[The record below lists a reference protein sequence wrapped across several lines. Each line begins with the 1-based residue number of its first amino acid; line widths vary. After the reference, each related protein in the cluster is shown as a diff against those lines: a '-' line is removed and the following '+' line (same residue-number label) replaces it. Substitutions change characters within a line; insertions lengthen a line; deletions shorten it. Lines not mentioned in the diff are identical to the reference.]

1 MSTVTVLGAGRM
13 GAAMA
18 EMLRKAG
25 HEVTV
30 WNRTPGPAEELA
42 ARLDCSA
49 AAHAAE
55 AVQGSDVVLSVLADG
70 PATTAT
76 LLDADVLHALGSD
89 SVTCDM
95 ATSGP
100 RAAIEVA
107 RAFGERGLAFVD
119 SPVAGSVASVLNS
132 ALLVMASGPEVA
144 VTAVTPIFGAFAR
157 EVVFLGEAGRGQA
170 MKLCAGLVV
179 HTLNSAVA
187 EGLALATRAGIDPAL
202 AYDVFTGSSVGAPYL
217 TYKRDVFLG
226 TEAPVAM
233 ALDLSGKDLALIL
246 DYARD
251 RSLSLPVLS
260 GVVDEV
266 AAARA
271 QGFGPADM
279 ADVLRFLLGEDAPSR
294 SRP

>member
-1 MSTVTVLGAGRM
+1 MSNVTILGTGRM

-18 EMLRKAG
+18 EMVAQAG
-25 HEVTV
+25 HAVTV
-30 WNRTPGPAEELA
+30 WNRTPETAEALA
-42 ARLDCSA
+42 SRLGCHV

-55 AVQGSDVVLSVLADG
+55 AVRGSDFVLSSLADG
-70 PATTAT
+70 PATVTT
-76 LLDADVLHALGSD
+76 LLDSDVLDALSAD
-89 SVTCDM
+89 SITCDM

-100 RAAIEVA
+100 SAALEVA
-107 RAFGERGLAFVD
+107 RGFGDRGLSFVD
-119 SPVAGSVASVLNS
+119 SPVAGSVASVLSS
-132 ALLVMASGPEVA
+132 ALLVMASGPEPA
-144 VTAVTPIFGAFAR
+144 VTRATPIFGAFAR
-157 EVVFLGEAGRGQA
+157 EVVFLGDAGRGQA

-187 EGLALATRAGIDPAL
+187 EGLALATRAGIDPTL
-202 AYDVFTGSSVGAPYL
+202 AYGVFTGSSVGAPYL
-217 TYKRDVFLG
+217 TYKREVFLG

-251 RSLSLPVLS
+251 RGLSLPVLS

-266 AAARA
+266 SAARA
-271 QGFGPADM
+271 HGYGSADM

-294 SRP
+294 SQL